1 MAVRIQN
8 TNEIDFGDVADAEV
22 TITHGRVSVGTDV
35 LATRALTTSR
45 VIPVG
50 EAMKFDATEVDLVV
64 RSGEFENAGF
74 EALLE
79 LAREGTN
86 ELTFDAMTSS
96 TVVVSDSGY
105 SQQTTAAFDF
115 STEAD

>member
-1 MAVRIQN
+1 MAVRIEN

-22 TITHGRVSVGTDV
+22 TMTHARVSVGTDV
-35 LATRALTTSR
+35 LAIRAVTTTR

-50 EAMKFDATEVDLVV
+50 EAMKFDAAEMDLLV
-64 RSGEFENAGF
+64 RSGEFEDAGF
-74 EALLE
+74 QALLE
-79 LAREGTN
+79 LALEGTN

-96 TVVVSDSGY
+96 TAVVSDSGY